1 MFISCQ
7 YLNNYN
13 LTFISLPVTKN
24 EPHGLTSNERII
36 SLWPCTVH
44 KHWVIWW
51 WSVSKYHILT
61 NMSSDPDI
69 KNLPHTV
76 NSIVFTNDVWPDIV
90 LTHSPELISNS
101 FIVLSTEPVATYLSH
116 GETATV
122 AIPPVW
128 PLNFKWILK
137 SDELKM

>member
-1 MFISCQ
+1 
-7 YLNNYN
+7 
-13 LTFISLPVTKN
+13 
-24 EPHGLTSNERII
+24 
-36 SLWPCTVH
+36 
-44 KHWVIWW
+44 
-51 WSVSKYHILT
+51 
-61 NMSSDPDI
+61 MSSDPDI

-122 AIPPVW
+122 AIPPV
-128 PLNFKWILK
+128 
-137 SDELKM
+137 